1 MLPYVVT
8 VTEVQ
13 GGDDLSEEPAG
24 LLGGEAT
31 FLDQVIKQLPS

>member
-13 GGDDLSEEPAG
+13 GGDDLSEEPAC

-31 FLDQVIKQLPS
+31 FLDQVIKQLPP